1 MVVMLIAF
9 TATAQKT
16 NSHAETRINNI
27 KKENPVEAKE
37 TAPPWI
43 KQKTAIM
50 DESFETWPL
59 TDWGFFSYGDEA
71 TWQQTNAQAHS
82 GTYCVYHDDDNVTTN
97 CNDWLVSPQITITEP
112 NTLLSFWQYQNF
124 GSYYELH
131 EVVILDGPDP
141 STANTLELL
150 LTGAGTEDTW
160 TEHIYYLSAYEG
172 QDIYIGFYYEGDYA
186 DEWYIDDFM
195 IYTVEDNDLG
205 INSLT
210 PSGIITSTDPITPTV
225 TIQNYGGIAQSTFD
239 ITLVSDPAGY
249 SETVSNPGTIEPGAI
264 LTIDFPNWSP
274 TDGSYTLTATVVLA
288 DDANSENDIA
298 TSEVEVR
305 INDLGVNTVTPS
317 GVVST
322 GSTITPTVTIEN
334 YGGVA
339 QSTYHITLVS
349 DPAGYSETVSNPGT
363 IEPGTTLTIDF
374 PDWSPADGTYTL
386 TATVVFAND
395 GFSGNDIATSEI
407 EVRGVGFGDVI
418 HSFNTE
424 MAGCAGIETDGNHI
438 YTVYWNPGTAGRNFD
453 KYTMDGTFVE
463 EFEITGVSAVRDLA
477 YNPATGYFYG
487 AAANT
492 TLWEMDLENKT
503 LVSTITAPV
512 ECRAIAFDEGSNTLW
527 ANNWSTDLTEFD
539 LTGTAT
545 GNSFPITTSI
555 YGAAYDKWSDPE
567 NPTLWLFNNG
577 ENPETIVEYTMDGTA
592 TGRQIDITTVPG
604 YASGGIGGGLA
615 SFEADG
621 VAYLLANIQQDPN
634 LIVKFYLVSTAETYS
649 VTLTINDGTD
659 PLEGATVTFD
669 GDNYTTDVDGIV
681 TIADV
686 ADGTHAY
693 SVAMDGYDTAT
704 GDIVVDGADVEQTI
718 TLTPAVATYTVT
730 LTVVDAD
737 GAIEGAT
744 VTFDGD
750 NYTTD
755 VDGIVT
761 IADVASGTYAFSIA
775 MDGYDTEAGDIVVAD
790 ADVEQTITLT
800 ITGIDNGLLSNL
812 KVYPNP
818 FSSHITITNA
828 EKVNRVVITNLIGQI
843 VKDVTL
849 NGTETISTSKLA
861 NGIYLVTFEG
871 INGERAVRKMV
882 KQ

>member
-1 MVVMLIAF
+1 MRKIFTVMLVMLIAF
-9 TATAQKT
+9 TTKAQIDSKESKNLKDEKELANT
-16 NSHAETRINNI
+16 HLQVSKSMEKTRISKDVVFFDDFESLTGWTLEPPFEI
-27 KKENPVEAKE
+27 G
-37 TAPPWI
+37 TATTLP
-43 KQKTAIM
+43 
-50 DESFETWPL
+50 
-59 TDWGFFSYGDEA
+59 A
-71 TWQQTNAQAHS
+71 TAHS
-82 GTYCVYHDDDNVTTN
+82 GTEILGGPLNANYDNNQVQVFAT
-97 CNDWLVSPQITITEP
+97 SPVIDCSAEA
-112 NTLLSFWQYQNF
+112 
-124 GSYYELH
+124 
-131 EVVILDGPDP
+131 VVILSYWSFSGCESANWDHIGIEAFDG
-141 STANTLELL
+141 SAWSLVWSNAEW
-150 LTGAGTEDTW
+150 GGSVQQDTW
-160 TEHIYYLSAYEG
+160 TYYEFDVSTHAAGNANFQVRYYLGATDESANYSG
-172 QDIYIGFYYEGDYA
+172 WG
-186 DEWYIDDFM
+186 IDDFM
-195 IYTVEDNDLG
+195 IFTPEDNDLG
-205 INSLT
+205 INTITPNGLVLT
-210 PSGIITSTDPITPTV
+210 GSTITPTV
-225 TIQNYGGIAQSTFD
+225 TIENYGGVAQSTYD

-249 SETVSNPGTIEPGAI
+249 SETISNPGTIEPGAT
-264 LTIDFPNWSP
+264 LTIDFPDWSP

-305 INDLGVNTVTPS
+305 
-317 GVVST
+317 
-322 GSTITPTVTIEN
+322 
-334 YGGVA
+334 
-339 QSTYHITLVS
+339 
-349 DPAGYSETVSNPGT
+349 
-363 IEPGTTLTIDF
+363 
-374 PDWSPADGTYTL
+374 
-386 TATVVFAND
+386 
-395 GFSGNDIATSEI
+395 GF
-407 EVRGVGFGDVI
+407 GFGDVI
-418 HSFNTE
+418 HSFNAE
-424 MAGCAGIETDGNHI
+424 MAGCPGIETDGNHI

-463 EFEITGVSAVRDLA
+463 EFEITGVSAIRDMA

-492 TLWEMDLENKT
+492 TLREMDLKNKT

-512 ECRAIAFDEGSNTLW
+512 ECRAIAFDEINNTLW

-604 YASGGIGGGLA
+604 YAEGGIGGGLA

-634 LIVKFYLVSTAETYS
+634 LIVKFYLVSTAKTYS

-659 PLEGATVTFD
+659 PIEGATVTFD
-669 GDNYTTDVDGIV
+669 GVDYTTNVDGIV

-686 ADGTHAY
+686 ANGRTYAY
-693 SVAMDGYDTAT
+693 SVSMDGYDTAT
-704 GDIVVDGADVEQTI
+704 GNIVVDG
-718 TLTPAVATYTVT
+718 
-730 LTVVDAD
+730 
-737 GAIEGAT
+737 
-744 VTFDGD
+744 
-750 NYTTD
+750 
-755 VDGIVT
+755 
-761 IADVASGTYAFSIA
+761 
-775 MDGYDTEAGDIVVAD
+775 

-812 KVYPNP
+812 NVYPNP

-849 NGTETISTSKLA
+849 NGTETINTSELA

-871 INGERAVRKMV
+871 MNGERAVRKMV